1 MDNNVKVML
10 RDASDLEAFL
20 AYDTQCGTMVK
31 CHRRLEIEHESGEED
46 LVPWDVCEFTPESL
60 DYDIEDDGLSVD
72 NYRVGTSL
80 MPSNASMAS
89 VLAASSFLISD
100 EGEIEDEEAL
110 TRYRPLYVQLRDS
123 DEVFP
128 YELYAEDLEL

>member
-1 MDNNVKVML
+1 MDNNIKAML
-10 RDASDLEAFL
+10 HNASDLEAFL

-31 CHRRLEIEHESGEED
+31 CHRRLEIEHEVGD
-46 LVPWDVCEFTPESL
+46 DPLVPWDVAEFTPASL
-60 DYDIEDDGLSVD
+60 DYECEDGLEVD

-80 MPSNASMAS
+80 MPENASMAS
-89 VLAASSFLISD
+89 ILAASSFLISD

-110 TRYRPLYVQLRDS
+110 TRYRPLYVQRRHS

-128 YELYAEDLEL
+128 YELYVEDLEL